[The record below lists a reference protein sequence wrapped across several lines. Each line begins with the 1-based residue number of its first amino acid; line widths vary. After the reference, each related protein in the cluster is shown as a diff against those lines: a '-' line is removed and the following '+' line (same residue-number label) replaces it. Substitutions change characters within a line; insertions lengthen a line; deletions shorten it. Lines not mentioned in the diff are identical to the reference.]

1 MRQAVSISVEFEQ
14 FLDDNALRVTTL
26 ARLSMAKQITM
37 ATIKVNGEL
46 ALLLETSKMVSGY
59 SYLYIEASLSLS

>member
-14 FLDDNALRVTTL
+14 FLDDNALRVTVTTL
-26 ARLSMAKQITM
+26 ARLLMAKQITM

-46 ALLLETSKMVSGY
+46 ALLLETSKMVSW
-59 SYLYIEASLSLS
+59 L